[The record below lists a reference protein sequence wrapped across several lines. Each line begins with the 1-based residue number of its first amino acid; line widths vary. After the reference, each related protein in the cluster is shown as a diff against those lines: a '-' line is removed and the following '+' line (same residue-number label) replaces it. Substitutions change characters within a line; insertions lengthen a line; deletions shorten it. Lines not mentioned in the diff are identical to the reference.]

1 MGGYFFGFNIVLYAL
16 CYLYISN
23 YICNMIILGVSQNKV
38 ILIKSKKIYD
48 IIHCLKEKYNINAII
63 MESDNPT
70 AMILTNNR
78 YYSLIRN
85 DLVNIDK
92 EIFFTTDNCYEV
104 ME

>member
-1 MGGYFFGFNIVLYAL
+1 
-16 CYLYISN
+16 
-23 YICNMIILGVSQNKV
+23 
-38 ILIKSKKIYD
+38 
-48 IIHCLKEKYNINAII
+48 